1 MQTMCPLL
9 VYILAISLQLA
20 GAELLIV
27 NYWRL
32 PLKQLIEIE
41 LNKQPHVGEEETILY
56 TGGESELEISRNI
69 LLNRFAFVFIA
80 LGYLFGVFGDMQD
93 YCRWFIAFWVLVIS
107 VMITLSTNYVV
118 GKMIKSMLD
127 KNGNP

>member
-1 MQTMCPLL
+1 MCPLL
-9 VYILAISLQLA
+9 VYILASSLQLA

-32 PLKQLIEIE
+32 PLKQLVEIE
-41 LNKQPHVGEEETILY
+41 LNKQPHVKDESTFCL
-56 TGGESELEISRNI
+56 GGENEPEISRNI

-93 YCRWFIAFWVLVIS
+93 YCRWFVAFWVLVIS

-118 GKMIKSMLD
+118 GKMIKLMLD
-127 KNGNP
+127 KNRNP

>member
-1 MQTMCPLL
+1 MQITWL
-9 VYILAISLQLA
+9 VRIYILAISFQLA

-32 PLKQLIEIE
+32 PLEQLVEIE
-41 LNKQPHVGEEETILY
+41 LNKQPHVKDESTFCL
-56 TGGESELEISRNI
+56 GGENKLEISRNI

-93 YCRWFIAFWVLVIS
+93 YCRWFVAFWILVIS

-118 GKMIKSMLD
+118 GKMIKLMLD